1 MNSLGMTPLVPI
13 FRANLPEEWI
23 LFLDIHLDRDTAH
36 DLLSNVECRNCPG
49 DDKPQGQSC
58 GVYPRAFPSGRE
70 TRRKKLDTEQSVGT
84 PSSSLE
90 VAIPRANRPI
100 SDVWM
105 PQESLRTEDLRIQI
119 KVLIAG
125 RRPQGRTHP
134 EDGAPN
140 IF

>member
-23 LFLDIHLDRDTAH
+23 LFLDIHLDGDTAH

-58 GVYPRAFPSGRE
+58 GVYPRALLSGRE

-100 SDVWM
+100 SDVWN
-105 PQESLRTEDLRIQI
+105 PSGRKTSGFRERCSSLDVAHRVARTQ
-119 KVLIAG
+119 KMV
-125 RRPQGRTHP
+125 RRTYSNHW
-134 EDGAPN
+134 
-140 IF
+140 